1 MRDYLEE
8 LMDGA
13 GALLEELRKAERGLS
28 GMTGP
33 EGGAGPPSGE
43 GTEPAHRSSEAV
55 LFSEKPARPAE
66 GAADR
71 AENAGEIPEEQGEKI
86 VNGTERTEDEP
97 KALRRQD
104 GEQGDGG
111 TRRAPL
117 EVRLEQLDRAA
128 ASADGAVFRQKSGTE
143 TREKF
148 SDQARRGA
156 VPVLDP
162 EEAEKTRMGGLG
174 GLSASGREGDWV
186 EQADQAFRRDSR
198 RYDGGFYLY

>member
-28 GMTGP
+28 GVTGA
-33 EGGAGPPSGE
+33 EDGAGPSSGE

-55 LFSEKPARPAE
+55 FSPEKPVRRTEHIVDKAE
-66 GAADR
+66 HG
-71 AENAGEIPEEQGEKI
+71 GEIPEEQGEKI
-86 VNGTERTEDEP
+86 VNRTERTEDEP
-97 KALRRQD
+97 KALRRQ
-104 GEQGDGG
+104 GEEQGDGG
-111 TRRAPL
+111 TQRAPL
-117 EVRLEQLDRAA
+117 EVRLERLDRAA
-128 ASADGAVFRQKSGTE
+128 ASADGAVYRQRGGTE
-143 TREKF
+143 THEKF

-156 VPVLDP
+156 VPVPDP

>member
-1 MRDYLEE
+1 MPYDANVLRR
-8 LMDGA
+8 A
-13 GALLEELRKAERGLS
+13 SRLLEEQSRQR
-28 GMTGP
+28 
-33 EGGAGPPSGE
+33 
-43 GTEPAHRSSEAV
+43 R
-55 LFSEKPARPAE
+55 
-66 GAADR
+66 
-71 AENAGEIPEEQGEKI
+71 
-86 VNGTERTEDEP
+86 ERTERARLEAYRREP
-97 KALRRQD
+97 
-104 GEQGDGG
+104 
-111 TRRAPL
+111 
-117 EVRLEQLDRAA
+117 RLEQLDRAA

>member
-1 MRDYLEE
+1 MPR
-8 LMDGA
+8 
-13 GALLEELRKAERGLS
+13 RRS
-28 GMTGP
+28 R
-33 EGGAGPPSGE
+33 PP
-43 GTEPAHRSSEAV
+43 PRRSEN
-55 LFSEKPARPAE
+55 PARCAE

-71 AENAGEIPEEQGEKI
+71 AEHAKEIPEEQGEKI